1 MENKEWNYG
10 IDIMKILSAFMIVFY
25 HFGHREY
32 EFYNAAKYIPNIN
45 YIAQTLVAFSIP
57 LFFMVNGALVL
68 NKIYSKKSI
77 YFKIFKLAFIILFY
91 NFIKFPDWFLKTLI
105 ILYLIYPILKKIL
118 DKFPRLLILIIG
130 IFIIFPDLYNFVIS
144 ILKFF
149 MINSFNV
156 LEKNIEIKIF
166 PRTGFFTMYSIPLFL
181 LGGIFLRKNVKIKK
195 YQGILLVLIGLSEC
209 LFEAIS
215 ITRYSKNLFDSGNGN
230 FPTIGAL
237 LMATGIFLML
247 NNINIEK
254 RFEKVIS
261 FLGRNV
267 FSVYLFHMAL
277 IRIIN
282 LFILKKVLPLY
293 INIIISTGIY
303 LLATIIGE
311 IISKIPYL
319 RETIKI

>member
-1 MENKEWNYG
+1 
-10 IDIMKILSAFMIVFY
+10 
-25 HFGHREY
+25 
-32 EFYNAAKYIPNIN
+32 
-45 YIAQTLVAFSIP
+45 
-57 LFFMVNGALVL
+57 MVNGALLL

-77 YFKIFKLAFIILFY
+77 YLKIFKLAFIILFW
-91 NFIKFPDWFLKTLI
+91 NFIRFPDWFLKTLI

-130 IFIIFPDLYNFVIS
+130 ILIIFPDLYNFVIS

-181 LGGIFLRKNVKIKK
+181 LGGMFLRKNVKIKK

-215 ITRYSKNLFDSGNGN
+215 ITRYSENLFDSGNGN

-237 LMATGIFLML
+237 LMATGIFLIL

-282 LFILKKVLPLY
+282 LFVLTEIKILPLY
-293 INIIISTGIY
+293 INIIISIGIY